1 MELGIKGFELLLR
14 LHSHLRLQGLHLLLQ
29 VPYLLV
35 FLQAQVRLLLQL
47 DLLFTLLDV
56 ELAYQRPAAF
66 QLHLELFLRRLG
78 HILMVGYNLLEYL
91 V

>member
-14 LHSHLRLQGLHLLLQ
+14 LHCHLGLQGLHLLLQ

-35 FLQAQVRLLLQL
+35 FLQAQVHLLLQL
-47 DLLFTLLDV
+47 GLLFTLLDV
-56 ELAYQRPAAF
+56 ELTYQSPAAF

-78 HILMVGYNLLEYL
+78 HILMVGYNILEYL